1 MNELERMIAGLPQ
14 PEPGKG
20 LDERIGSLLVAG
32 ATRRPRARWR
42 RAVVWPAVAACC
54 GLLGFYL
61 GRGSVVREIAVQP
74 PALVPNMPGSRDSGP
89 SQNLAAVDPRVVN
102 LPLAEPEF
110 ARLFLRSEHGEG
122 AFGPGPLTIKTSIT
136 P

>member
-1 MNELERMIAGLPQ
+1 MNKLERMIAGLPQ
-14 PEPGKG
+14 PEPGKD
-20 LDERIGSLLVAG
+20 LDERIGSLLAAG

-61 GRGSVVREIAVQP
+61 GRGSVVQHIVIRESAGQP
-74 PALVPNMPGSRDSGP
+74 LDSGP

-110 ARLFLRSEHGEG
+110 ARLFLRPEHGEG